1 MKAQKQVLFNLE
13 LQGDEVK
20 QFKEA
25 LRKVVNVESAIS
37 PNVLKV
43 LDDKET
49 KLLNEIYKTICEE

>member
-25 LRKVVNVESAIS
+25 LRKFVNVESAIS